1 VSADLQAMFAI
12 FYIAKRNIQD
22 ILRTGVFWVAVGLA
36 GFICFSMLYWGWRQI
51 EPHVSNQQVRH
62 APFAQ
67 DMTDPDNPRHP
78 RGFEDQSNDWDPLA
92 SIKPENIILLY
103 AYGIT
108 IFFANL
114 LAIFIMMGLIGRELD
129 RRTIDLLVSR
139 PVSRSQILTGKL
151 LAGWA
156 SIVIFMALMAIW
168 TIVCQMWG
176 GMGLKAGYLN
186 ACAIG
191 TVAPLLVGAITL
203 VLSIWMRGFLAGL
216 LSVVMTSAA
225 GTTGMILIKLL
236 GIEVLKLKWPVWFL
250 YKILPPMNV
259 IGEAAVEHLQSDLWL
274 RYARGMFEGIGPV
287 AADGIYS
294 EMWHVWVYLGVV
306 LIVGWLSFFRR
317 EFT

>member
-1 VSADLQAMFAI
+1 MFAI
-12 FYIAKRNIQD
+12 FYIAKRNLQD
-22 ILRTGVFWVAVGLA
+22 ILRTGVFWVAIGLA

-51 EPHVSNQQVRH
+51 EPEVSNQQTRRP
-62 APFAQ
+62 PFAQ
-67 DMTDPDNPRHP
+67 DLTDPDNPRHP
-78 RGFEDQSNDWDPLA
+78 PAFEDESNSWDPLA

-114 LAIFIMMGLIGRELD
+114 VAIFVVLGLIGRELD

-139 PVSRSQILTGKL
+139 PVSRTQILTGKL

-156 SIVIFMALMAIW
+156 SIVIFMALMAVW
-168 TIVCQMWG
+168 TIVCQVWG
-176 GMGLKAGYLN
+176 GMGLRPGYLN

-216 LSVVMTSAA
+216 LSVVMISAS
-225 GTTGMILIKLL
+225 GTAGMILIKLL
-236 GIEVLKLKWPVWFL
+236 GIEILKLKWPVWFL

-259 IGEAAVEHLQSDLWL
+259 IGEAAAEHLESDLWL
-274 RYARGMFEGIGPV
+274 RYARSMFEGIGPKV
-287 AADGIYS
+287 ADGIYS
-294 EMWHVWVYLGVV
+294 EMWHVWVYLAIV
-306 LIVGWLSFFRR
+306 LILGWLSFFRR